1 MTEYDEEIEA
11 PEDAAA
17 DEYGDEAEAGGEE
30 AAAEE
35 EVVENP
41 AVPYFGYGAVALWS
55 VVYGFLLNGWYA
67 GRLTTAGSFWAANCP
82 ATAYTAT
89 TYNAAGVNPWWRT
102 VPGTASATDIN
113 VTLRNKL

>member
-17 DEYGDEAEAGGEE
+17 DEYGDEAEAGDEE

-67 GRLTTAGSFWAANCP
+67 GRFSTAGSFWNVNCP
-82 ATAYTAT
+82 ATNYTAT
-89 TYNAAGVNPWWRT
+89 TWNVAPVNPWWRAT
-102 VPGTASATDIN
+102 PAAASATDIN
-113 VTLRNKL
+113 ITLQS